1 MAEIGGY
8 LNIIKDAGNGEDVRD
23 AIINCMNEINKDSA
37 FKVTNKTITEKLS
50 DINKTYSA
58 PAGQVWKQVTL
69 NIQDDESGETINK
82 GNQTSYDFEVNNYT
96 APGTYD
102 AKTEHGENAVWG
114 NIIVNVDHSGEWDGI
129 VDNVTISTEDLDQT
143 GTYSASTQGLTA
155 FKSLTFSNVDP
166 IKDGGGYYGGDGQG
180 YFNITFDAAGGQW
193 SDGSKQKKMSI
204 KAGSMVDIDPK
215 PTKAGFDFMGWL
227 SNYGGNGLAKRS
239 ETVRANW
246 GNSSILV
253 GEIEDSWEVIANKGG
268 AGYENGRYKSLRVD
282 VEIPY
287 SADLA
292 VFPDIK
298 SVYPDMPTEGTYR
311 YYAEWLF
318 MKVAD
323 AEGGAKSSWMTML
336 PAYMYNAPVPQH
348 IWYNYDGDYSRIDPK
363 YNKSDYGMS
372 KSMIWLNTVFMDY
385 VMPEV
390 LKAHIVPIIKHYHAT
405 TEAGTD
411 TYKTSSKRIW
421 IPSVKELYI
430 EGFDDDPLYSSAHP
444 SEIDDIKDKLFNR
457 SVDQAYLN
465 ANLQLTDGTQRR
477 NLFELMTSNWIDGER
492 NTTRDM
498 GIGANTSDVVYCV
511 TPHTYTIEEQ
521 NIDSSWIDGLV
532 VSRGRMIRPHI
543 LGFNLA

>member
-102 AKTEHGENAVWG
+102 AKTEHGENAIWG

-129 VDNVTISTEDLDQT
+129 VDNVIISTEDLDQT

-155 FKSLTFSNVDP
+155 FKSVTFSNVDP

-193 SDGSKQKKMSI
+193 SDGSKQKNMSI

-227 SNYGGNGLAKRS
+227 SNYGSNGLAKRS

-268 AGYENGRYKSLRVD
+268 AGYENGRYKSLRID

-287 SADLA
+287 SADIA
-292 VFPDIK
+292 IFPDIT
-298 SVYPDMPTEGTYR
+298 SVYPEMPTEGTYR

-323 AEGGAKSSWMTML
+323 AEGGSKSSWMTML

-348 IWYNYDGDYSRIDPK
+348 IWYNYDAEYSRVDPK
-363 YNKSDYGMS
+363 YNRSDYGMS

-385 VMPEV
+385 VMPDV
-390 LKAHIVPIIKHYHAT
+390 LRQHIVPIIKHYHAT

-411 TYKTSSKRIW
+411 TYKTSNKRIW

-430 EGFDDDPLYSSAHP
+430 EGFDDNLLYTSDNINMEEA
-444 SEIDDIKDKLFNR
+444 KDKLFTR

-477 NLFELMTSNWIDGER
+477 NLFELMGGDWPAGDTNS
-492 NTTRDM
+492 TRDM
-498 GIGANTSDVVYCV
+498 GIGANTTDLVYGV
-511 TPHTYTIEEQ
+511 TPHTFNIEGKSVT
-521 NIDSSWIDGLV
+521 SSWIEGLA
-532 VSRGRMIRPHI
+532 VSNCKMINPYI
-543 LGFNLA
+543 IGFSLA

>member
-50 DINKTYSA
+50 NVNKTYSA

-69 NIQDDESGETINK
+69 DIQDDESGETINK

-102 AKTEHGENAVWG
+102 AKTEHGENAIWG

-129 VDNVTISTEDLDQT
+129 VDNVLISTEDLDQT

-155 FKSLTFSNVDP
+155 FKSITFSNVDP

-180 YFNITFDAAGGQW
+180 YFNITFDAAGGKW
-193 SDGSKQKKMSI
+193 SDGDTKKQMSI

-227 SNYGGNGLAKRS
+227 SNNGSNGLAKRS

-253 GEIEDSWEVIANKGG
+253 DEIGDSWEVIANKGG
-268 AGYENGRYKSLRVD
+268 VGYENGRYKSLRVD

-287 SADLA
+287 SADIA
-292 VFPDIK
+292 IFPDIT
-298 SVYPDMPTEGTYR
+298 SVYPEMPTEGTYR

-323 AEGGAKSSWMTML
+323 AEGGSKSSWMTML

-348 IWYNYDGDYSRIDPK
+348 IWYNYDAEYSRVDPK
-363 YNKSDYGMS
+363 YNRSDYGMS

-385 VMPEV
+385 VMPDV
-390 LKAHIVPIIKHYHAT
+390 LKQHIVPIIKHYHAT

-411 TYKTSSKRIW
+411 TYKTSNKRIW

-430 EGFDDDPLYSSAHP
+430 EGFDDNLLYTSDNINMEEA
-444 SEIDDIKDKLFNR
+444 KDKLFTR

-477 NLFELMTSNWIDGER
+477 NLFELMRGDWPAGDANS
-492 NTTRDM
+492 TRDM
-498 GIGANTSDVVYCV
+498 GIGANTTDLVYGV
-511 TPHTYTIEEQ
+511 TPHTFNIEGESVT
-521 NIDSSWIDGLV
+521 SSWIEGLT
-532 VSRGRMIRPHI
+532 VSNCKIIRPYI
-543 LGFNLA
+543 IGFSLA